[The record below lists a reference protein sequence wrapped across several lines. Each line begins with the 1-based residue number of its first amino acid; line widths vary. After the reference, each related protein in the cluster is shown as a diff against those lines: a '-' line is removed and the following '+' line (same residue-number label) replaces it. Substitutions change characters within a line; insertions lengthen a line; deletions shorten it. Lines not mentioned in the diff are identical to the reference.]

1 MRTEVCSYIWKQ
13 NGHLKN
19 SNFSRVLTAA
29 GLEKV
34 EELDKL
40 KELQAAGVHRM
51 GSISFAVK
59 KSKETGQ
66 YLDREV
72 GVRDNWCIF

>member
-19 SNFSRVLTAA
+19 SNFSRVLRAA

-51 GSISFAVK
+51 SSISFAVR